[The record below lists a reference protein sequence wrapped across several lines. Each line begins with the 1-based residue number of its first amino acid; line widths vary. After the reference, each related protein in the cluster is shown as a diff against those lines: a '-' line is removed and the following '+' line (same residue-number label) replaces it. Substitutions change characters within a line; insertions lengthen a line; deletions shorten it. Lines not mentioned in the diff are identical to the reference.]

1 MGIPQI
7 ILCVLVTLN
16 LGVALAKD
24 GELRKETYSF
34 FNSLFGAAIIFTLL
48 IWGGFFK

>member
-7 ILCVLVTLN
+7 ILCALVTLN
-16 LGVALAKD
+16 IGVALAKH
-24 GELRKETYSF
+24 GEPRTGKYGF
-34 FNSLFGAAIIFTLL
+34 FSSLFSAAIMFTLL